1 MKSVADRSKWIIGS
15 KSLWIRSLNILLQD
29 FTNEN
34 LMFFAINHIVEITW
48 YDVIDT

>member
-15 KSLWIRSLNILLQD
+15 KSLWIRKILLQE
-29 FTNEN
+29 FANEN